1 MTVNAARR
9 SRRRTPDSRLERA
22 APTESLAI
30 GEINQTVFDCPN
42 CTRPLAI
49 GVRRCPGCGTRLVL
63 GIPLTKASVFVAL
76 GLAMGIAF
84 GGAVSFALTLAR
96 APATGAPAIAV
107 LPSQP
112 ATAGDGGIAPTTSP
126 TTVPSISSGP
136 AAEIPPIS
144 RSALS
149 QALSVNGRLAA
160 GAAALRAALAAHEFD
175 ASTVAETLRSLSGD
189 SVFGQQ
195 LAGRLAYWP
204 DATTV
209 GRNLDR
215 LYDAVHQTATDWLV
229 ASIRD
234 EAAYHA
240 AAIAMLDVLNGL
252 TAADAEAS
260 VLAGRF
266 GLTAAPSA
274 AP

>member
-9 SRRRTPDSRLERA
+9 SRRRTPDSRLELA

-42 CTRPLAI
+42 CARPLAI

-84 GGAVSFALTLAR
+84 GGAVGFALTLGR
-96 APATGAPAIAV
+96 APAAGAIAV
-107 LPSQP
+107 LPSNP
-112 ATAGDGGIAPTTSP
+112 ATAGGGGGTAPTTSP
-126 TTVPSISSGP
+126 TTVPSTSSGP

-160 GAAALRAALAAHEFD
+160 GAAALRAALNARDFD

-209 GRNLDR
+209 GRTLDR

-229 ASIRD
+229 ASVRD
-234 EAAYHA
+234 EAAYRA

-252 TAADAEAS
+252 TVADAEAS